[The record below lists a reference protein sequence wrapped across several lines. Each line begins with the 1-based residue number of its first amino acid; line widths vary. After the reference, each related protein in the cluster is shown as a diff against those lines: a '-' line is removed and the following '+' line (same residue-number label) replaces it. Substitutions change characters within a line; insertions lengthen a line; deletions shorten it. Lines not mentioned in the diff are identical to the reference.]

1 MFEQILALVKDHI
14 GNDPQIAQHIPPEQA
29 DAVHQAIAE
38 HVTNTLQSQSQPT
51 EGPAIQPSL
60 GGPGALTGQTGLGGG
75 FAQAGPG
82 GLTGQGGLGGL
93 AQGGLGGLAQ
103 GGLGGLAQGGLGGL
117 AQGGLGGLV
126 SQFTNSLESGSPL
139 AAAIEG
145 GLVGSLGSRFGLG
158 PAATGAIAAALPG
171 LLQRMTTHR

>member
-1 MFEQILALVKDHI
+1 MFEQILELVKDHI

-51 EGPAIQPSL
+51 ENPATQSL
-60 GGPGALTGQTGLGGG
+60 GGLGA
-75 FAQAGPG
+75 
-82 GLTGQGGLGGL
+82 LTGQGGLTS
-93 AQGGLGGLAQ
+93 GGLGNLTS
-103 GGLGGLAQGGLGGL
+103 
-117 AQGGLGGLV
+117 GGLGGLV
-126 SQFTNSLESGSPL
+126 SQFTSGLQSGSPL

-145 GLVGSLGSRFGLG
+145 GLVGTLGSKFGLG

-171 LLQRMTTHR
+171 LLQRLTAHR

>member
-1 MFEQILALVKDHI
+1 MFEQILELVKDHI

-38 HVTNTLQSQSQPT
+38 HVTNTLQSQGQPT
-51 EGPAIQPSL
+51 ENPATQSPL
-60 GGPGALTGQTGLGGG
+60 GGLGA
-75 FAQAGPG
+75 
-82 GLTGQGGLGGL
+82 LTGQGGLGGL
-93 AQGGLGGLAQ
+93 TQS
-103 GGLGGLAQGGLGGL
+103 GLGGL

-126 SQFTNSLESGSPL
+126 SQFTSGLQSGSPL

-145 GLVGSLGSRFGLG
+145 GLVGTLGSRFGLG

-171 LLQRMTTHR
+171 LLQRMATHR

>member
-60 GGPGALTGQTGLGGG
+60 GGPGALAGQTGLGGG
-75 FAQAGPG
+75 FAQSGLG
-82 GLTGQGGLGGL
+82 GLTG
-93 AQGGLGGLAQ
+93 
-103 GGLGGLAQGGLGGL
+103 
-117 AQGGLGGLV
+117 QGGLGGLV

>member
-38 HVTNTLQSQSQPT
+38 HVTNAVQSQSQPT
-51 EGPAIQPSL
+51 ENAAAQSPV
-60 GGPGALTGQTGLGGG
+60 GG
-75 FAQAGPG
+75 FGA
-82 GLTGQGGLGGL
+82 LTGQGGLSSL
-93 AQGGLGGLAQ
+93 T
-103 GGLGGLAQGGLGGL
+103 
-117 AQGGLGGLV
+117 QGGLGGLV
-126 SQFTNSLESGSPL
+126 SQFTSSLQSGSPL

-145 GLVGSLGSRFGLG
+145 GLVGTLGSRFGLG

-171 LLQRMTTHR
+171 L

>member
-1 MFEQILALVKDHI
+1 MFEQILELVKDHI

-51 EGPAIQPSL
+51 ENPATQSPL
-60 GGPGALTGQTGLGGG
+60 GT
-75 FAQAGPG
+75 
-82 GLTGQGGLGGL
+82 LTGQGGLGSL
-93 AQGGLGGLAQ
+93 T
-103 GGLGGLAQGGLGGL
+103 
-117 AQGGLGGLV
+117 QGGLGGLV
-126 SQFTNSLESGSPL
+126 SQFTSGLQSGNPL

-145 GLVGSLGSRFGLG
+145 GLVGTLGSKFGLG

>member
-1 MFEQILALVKDHI
+1 MFEQILELVKDHI

-51 EGPAIQPSL
+51 ENPATQSPL
-60 GGPGALTGQTGLGGG
+60 
-75 FAQAGPG
+75 G
-82 GLTGQGGLGGL
+82 GLTGQGGLSSL
-93 AQGGLGGLAQ
+93 TS
-103 GGLGGLAQGGLGGL
+103 
-117 AQGGLGGLV
+117 GGLGGLV
-126 SQFTNSLESGSPL
+126 SQFTSGLQSGSPL

-145 GLVGSLGSRFGLG
+145 GLVGTLGSKFGLG

-171 LLQRMTTHR
+171 LLQRLTAHR

>member
-38 HVTNTLQSQSQPT
+38 HVTNTLQSQSQPI
-51 EGPAIQPSL
+51 EGPATQPPL
-60 GGPGALTGQTGLGGG
+60 GGPGAPTGQAGLGGG
-75 FAQAGPG
+75 FAQSGLG
-82 GLTGQGGLGGL
+82 GLTG
-93 AQGGLGGLAQ
+93 
-103 GGLGGLAQGGLGGL
+103 QGGLGGL

-171 LLQRMTTHR
+171 LLQRLRTHQ

>member
-60 GGPGALTGQTGLGGG
+60 GGPGAPTGQTGLGGG
-75 FAQAGPG
+75 FAQSGLG
-82 GLTGQGGLGGL
+82 GLTG
-93 AQGGLGGLAQ
+93 
-103 GGLGGLAQGGLGGL
+103 
-117 AQGGLGGLV
+117 QGGLGGLV

>member
-1 MFEQILALVKDHI
+1 MFEQILELVKDHI

-51 EGPAIQPSL
+51 ENPATQSPI
-60 GGPGALTGQTGLGGG
+60 GAPTGLSGLGG
-75 FAQAGPG
+75 
-82 GLTGQGGLGGL
+82 LTQGGLGGL
-93 AQGGLGGLAQ
+93 F
-103 GGLGGLAQGGLGGL
+103 
-117 AQGGLGGLV
+117 
-126 SQFTNSLESGSPL
+126 SQFSYSLQSGSPL

-145 GLVGSLGSRFGLG
+145 GLVGTLGSRFGLG

-171 LLQRMTTHR
+171 LLQRFTAHR

>member
-1 MFEQILALVKDHI
+1 MFEQILQLVKDHI

-51 EGPAIQPSL
+51 ENPATQSPL
-60 GGPGALTGQTGLGGG
+60 GA
-75 FAQAGPG
+75 
-82 GLTGQGGLGGL
+82 LTGQGGLSALTG
-93 AQGGLGGLAQ
+93 QGGLSGLT
-103 GGLGGLAQGGLGGL
+103 
-117 AQGGLGGLV
+117 QGGLGGLV
-126 SQFTNSLESGSPL
+126 SQFTSSLQSGSPL

-145 GLVGSLGSRFGLG
+145 GLVGTLGSKFGLG

-171 LLQRMTTHR
+171 LLQRMTAHR

>member
-1 MFEQILALVKDHI
+1 MFEQILQLVKDHI

-51 EGPAIQPSL
+51 ENTATQSPL
-60 GGPGALTGQTGLGGG
+60 
-75 FAQAGPG
+75 G
-82 GLTGQGGLGGL
+82 GLTGQGGLGTLTG
-93 AQGGLGGLAQ
+93 
-103 GGLGGLAQGGLGGL
+103 
-117 AQGGLGGLV
+117 QGGLGGLV
-126 SQFTNSLESGSPL
+126 SQFTNSLQSGSPL

-145 GLVGSLGSRFGLG
+145 GLVGTLGSRFGLG

-171 LLQRMTTHR
+171 LLQRMTAHR

>member
-38 HVTNTLQSQSQPT
+38 HVTNAVQSQSQPAENAT
-51 EGPAIQPSL
+51 
-60 GGPGALTGQTGLGGG
+60 
-75 FAQAGPG
+75 AQSTVG
-82 GLTGQGGLGGL
+82 GLTQGGLT
-93 AQGGLGGLAQ
+93 QGGLSSLT
-103 GGLGGLAQGGLGGL
+103 
-117 AQGGLGGLV
+117 QGGLGGLV
-126 SQFTNSLESGSPL
+126 AQFTSGLQSGSPL

-145 GLVGSLGSRFGLG
+145 GLVGTLGSRFGLG

-171 LLQRMTTHR
+171 LLQRMTAHR

>member
-38 HVTNTLQSQSQPT
+38 HVTNTLQSQPT
-51 EGPAIQPSL
+51 EAPATQSPP
-60 GGPGALTGQTGLGGG
+60 GGLGALTGQTGQGG
-75 FAQAGPG
+75 FAQG
-82 GLTGQGGLGGL
+82 GLSGLAGQGGLS
-93 AQGGLGGLAQ
+93 
-103 GGLGGLAQGGLGGL
+103 
-117 AQGGLGGLV
+117 GLV

-145 GLVGSLGSRFGLG
+145 GLVGTLGSRFGLG

-171 LLQRMTTHR
+171 LLQRLRTHQ

>member
-1 MFEQILALVKDHI
+1 MFEQILELVKDHI

-51 EGPAIQPSL
+51 ENPATQSPL
-60 GGPGALTGQTGLGGG
+60 
-75 FAQAGPG
+75 G
-82 GLTGQGGLGGL
+82 GLTGQGGLGALTG
-93 AQGGLGGLAQ
+93 
-103 GGLGGLAQGGLGGL
+103 
-117 AQGGLGGLV
+117 QGGLGGLV
-126 SQFTNSLESGSPL
+126 SQFTNSLQSGSPL

-145 GLVGSLGSRFGLG
+145 GLVGTLGSRFGLG

-171 LLQRMTTHR
+171 LLQRMTAHR